1 MTLLREETNIMKTQ
15 FKARDYTYRPT
26 ALALGFQSAGIITGN
41 IPLVREPK
49 LAVNEKPISADFKAA
64 A

>member
-1 MTLLREETNIMKTQ
+1 MKPQ

-26 ALALGFQSAGIITGN
+26 ALAQGFQAAGIVTGN

-49 LAVNEKPISADFKAA
+49 LAVNEKPISADFKQAKAA
-64 A
+64 